1 METLIAWKNR
11 IALSGTALK
20 LLAML
25 CMTVDHMGLLLLDN
39 FWLCRVIGRLAFPIF
54 AYMIAE
60 GCRYTRHKS
69 RYLLILL
76 GEGLLCSAVYYLAQ
90 RSLAQN
96 ILITFSLSVLLIFG
110 LFDLKK
116 QAEQTGNLPRLL
128 LSLFWVLGTLAVTF
142 FLGFPPSFLREAGF
156 SLDYGVVGVLC
167 PVIVAILPDRRS
179 RWLGLAAALV
189 LLAFSM
195 GGGRQWFGLLALIP
209 LFFYSGKRGKY
220 SLNYLFYVYYPLHL
234 LVLEGIRSLVHSG
247 G

>member
-1 METLIAWKNR
+1 METLTALKNR
-11 IALSGTALK
+11 IALSGTSLK
-20 LLAML
+20 IFAML

-60 GCRYTRHKS
+60 GCRYTRHRA
-69 RYLLILL
+69 RYLLLLL

-90 RSLAQN
+90 GSLEQN

-116 QAEQTGNLPRLL
+116 QTERTGNLPRLL
-128 LSLFWVLGTLAVTF
+128 LSLFWVLGTLALSF
-142 FLGFPPSFLREAGF
+142 FLGFPPPFLRDAGF
-156 SLDYGVVGVLC
+156 SIDYGVVGVLC
-167 PVIVAILPDRRS
+167 PVVVAVLPDRRS

-220 SLNYLFYVYYPLHL
+220 SLKYLFYLYYPLHL
-234 LVLEGIRSLVHSG
+234 LALEGIRTLMHMG